1 MGSNTQVFIKRYGNN
16 VCLSTSESAL
26 YLDDMHSM
34 QQVFVTRCVVPSFM
48 WDSNVVG
55 AKPALPKRYA
65 PLDDTPIYELTCEE
79 LAFSLLPTKLPSVK
93 QKRVIARVRRQ
104 QPYLV
109 EQ

>member
-48 WDSNVVG
+48 WESNVVG

-65 PLDDTPIYELTCEE
+65 PLDDTHLRAYVRGACV
-79 LAFSLLPTKLPSVK
+79 LAAAHKAAFG
-93 QKRVIARVRRQ
+93 
-104 QPYLV
+104 
-109 EQ
+109 